1 MDCANRTQRMF
12 LNQDVVALK
21 QKVINE
27 FNFLLKRIRKG
38 YRPDYEFILQEISF
52 IGLLE
57 NQNLDNTD
65 FIKQFYLN
73 NVWQTQF

>member
-1 MDCANRTQRMF
+1 MDCANRTQGIF
-12 LNQDVVALK
+12 LNQDVGALK

-52 IGLLE
+52 IELLE

-73 NVWQTQF
+73 NAWQTQF